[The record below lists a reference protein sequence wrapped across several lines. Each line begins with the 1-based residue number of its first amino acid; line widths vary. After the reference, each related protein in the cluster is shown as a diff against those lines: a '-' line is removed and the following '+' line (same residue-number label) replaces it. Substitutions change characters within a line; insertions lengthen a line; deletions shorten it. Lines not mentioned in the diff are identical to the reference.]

1 MSDEFPRDLGELD
14 ARISA
19 DVLRIYG
26 ITVRQVITPVTLARG
41 SPKSRP
47 TN

>member
-19 DVLRIYG
+19 DVSA
-26 ITVRQVITPVTLARG
+26 ITSMWADPNR
-41 SPKSRP
+41 SR
-47 TN
+47 